1 MIYPTCSSSTLKTLT
16 NDLRLINLASEQYQ
30 SAHYDREIQLWLEA
44 LMQKLALT
52 DEAQALSLL

>member
-1 MIYPTCSSSTLKTLT
+1 MIDSACNSSTIKTLA

-44 LMQKLALT
+44 LMQRLALT
-52 DEAQALSLL
+52 EERQALSLL